1 LAVSCVEALF
11 LTPAELRELTG
22 LPRKLAISRG
32 LARHAYP
39 PEMGA
44 SRERGGQSTAAP
56 VIFQQ
61 LHQK

>member
-22 LPRKLAISRG
+22 LPRKSAISRG

-44 SRERGGQSTAAP
+44 GRERGGQSTAVP
-56 VIFQQ
+56 VMLRQ
-61 LHQK
+61 LHRK